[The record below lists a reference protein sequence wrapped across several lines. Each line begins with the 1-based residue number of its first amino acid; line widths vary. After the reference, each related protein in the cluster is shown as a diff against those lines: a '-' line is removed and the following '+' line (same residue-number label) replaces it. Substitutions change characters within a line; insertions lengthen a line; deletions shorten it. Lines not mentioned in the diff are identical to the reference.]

1 MEVGNPAVAGPRT
14 RRNKARCW
22 SSPGARAAG
31 PHPRR
36 QARLPGMRASGP
48 RFQGLASGFDHLN
61 YVKSCSG
68 TPFFSIAY
76 NFSMQGDG
84 LSRPEGAPRPVAKS
98 LHNLDTGDDKRRPYN
113 ATSTA
118 GPGDHGAD

>member
-1 MEVGNPAVAGPRT
+1 
-14 RRNKARCW
+14 
-22 SSPGARAAG
+22 
-31 PHPRR
+31 
-36 QARLPGMRASGP
+36 
-48 RFQGLASGFDHLN
+48 
-61 YVKSCSG
+61 
-68 TPFFSIAY
+68 
-76 NFSMQGDG
+76 MQGDG